1 MTLSENIA
9 KIGRNRQN
17 FNGSV
22 RGVKSTVL
30 GKLKAFSFIVRV
42 VTVIAARKSGTLVV
56 LPPLAIACQLTEEE
70 NAGEMARAGPSRDEL
85 HTEMDTGQNLAITHA
100 TSFVVR

>member
-56 LPPLAIACQLTEEE
+56 LPPLMLLVGSWSWLWLGMTLAACLLGHITGTESGGIGTE
-70 NAGEMARAGPSRDEL
+70 N
-85 HTEMDTGQNLAITHA
+85 TGITHQ
-100 TSFVVR
+100 RR